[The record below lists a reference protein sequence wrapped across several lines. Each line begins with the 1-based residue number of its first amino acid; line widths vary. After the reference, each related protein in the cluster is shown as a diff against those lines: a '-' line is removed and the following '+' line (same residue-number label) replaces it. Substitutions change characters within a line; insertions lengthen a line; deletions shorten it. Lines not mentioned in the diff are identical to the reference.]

1 MATLAAVRDALKVRL
16 DTIADPFDAYN
27 LWPDTVNPPCALVS
41 PVSASPHT
49 TFSARGSFFFDVL
62 VLAAALEQGGAKAQ
76 DKLDGY
82 LDLSGADSLVGA
94 IEGDLTL
101 GGSAETVL
109 TGEWSDYGEIE
120 VNDIKYLGA
129 RLAIEVCVTT

>member
-1 MATLAAVRDALKVRL
+1 
-16 DTIADPFDAYN
+16 
-27 LWPDTVNPPCALVS
+27 
-41 PVSASPHT
+41 
-49 TFSARGSFFFDVL
+49 
-62 VLAAALEQGGAKAQ
+62 
-76 DKLDGY
+76 
-82 LDLSGADSLVGA
+82 
-94 IEGDLTL
+94 LTL